1 MAAEP
6 HWQEQLGIFIAV
18 LGFLA
23 ALFSANAITLYIISF
38 LCGLIFGRTLYRRK
52 HDLKDVFIFWILC
65 LFIGLAFSIFYAN
78 LRVTFVLLLAGIALS
93 YWLHERA
100 LIRTADI

>member
-38 LCGLIFGRTLYRRK
+38 LVGLLFGRTLYRYK
-52 HDLKDVFIFWILC
+52 DDLKDSFVFWVLC
-65 LFIGLAFSIFYAN
+65 LFIGLAFSFFYAN
-78 LRVTFVLLLAGIALS
+78 LRITFVLLIAGIALS
-93 YWLHERA
+93 YWIHERA